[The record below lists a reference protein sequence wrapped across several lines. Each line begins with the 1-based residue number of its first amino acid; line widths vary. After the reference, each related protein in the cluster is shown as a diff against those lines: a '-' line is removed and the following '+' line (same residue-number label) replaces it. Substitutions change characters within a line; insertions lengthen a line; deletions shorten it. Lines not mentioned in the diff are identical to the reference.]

1 MAYRPIPDKAV
12 TIMDL
17 YNQAIGKT
25 QSPVIPKQQVPEEK
39 LGKLSKTIQPNG
51 GVEKSVIEPI
61 KEPFVKSIKEVP
73 KEPIKA
79 ISKELIKKVLRE
91 PIKAIPKEPIK
102 KVPKEPIK
110 PQVDPHRQR
119 INQGWIDQVPA
130 GMGVDRQRQQ
140 MMVDREQKL
149 HMQRTLKDL
158 NLQRH
163 RLSKKLQYLARS
175 TKETRTRMDEWI
187 RRAKEHH
194 MPPHQYQEMMHRSG
208 ELRQMKS
215 MLGDINRDRGHVQSR
230 LNEMHHRVGQL
241 KHNMASLSRNQ
252 MSPSGH
258 NKIIR

>member
-1 MAYRPIPDKAV
+1 MAYRPIPEKAV

-61 KEPFVKSIKEVP
+61 KEPAVRSIKKVP

-79 ISKELIKKVLRE
+79 IPKEPIREVPRE

-110 PQVDPHRQR
+110 PQVDPHHRQH
-119 INQGWIDQVPA
+119 INQVPA
-130 GMGVDRQRQQ
+130 GIGADRQRQQ

-149 HMQRTLKDL
+149 HMQRTVEEL
-158 NLQRH
+158 NLQRN
-163 RLSKKLQYLARS
+163 RLKENLQSLNNRG
-175 TKETRTRMDEWI
+175 TEVQTRMDEWV
-187 RRAKEHH
+187 RRAREHH
-194 MPPHQYQEMMHRSG
+194 MPPHQYQEMLEHSG
-208 ELRQMKS
+208 EMRHLKS
-215 MLGDINRDRGHVQSR
+215 RLGDINRERTMTYSR
-230 LNEMHHRVGQL
+230 LGDLEGRADHVSRQM
-241 KHNMASLSRNQ
+241 HNMASLAPNQ

>member
-17 YNQAIGKT
+17 YNQATGKT

-61 KEPFVKSIKEVP
+61 KEPAVRSIKKVP

-79 ISKELIKKVLRE
+79 IPKEPIREVPRE

-110 PQVDPHRQR
+110 LPPTES
-119 INQGWIDQVPA
+119 IQVPREP
-130 GMGVDRQRQQ
+130 VKPLIDPQQ
-140 MMVDREQKL
+140 PHNPQKL
-149 HMQRTLKDL
+149 HMQKTMEEL
-158 NLQRH
+158 NLQRD
-163 RLSKKLQYLARS
+163 RLKENLQSLSRRD
-175 TKETRTRMDEWI
+175 THLQTNMDEWV
-187 RRAKEHH
+187 RRAREHH
-194 MPPHQYQEMMHRSG
+194 MPPHQYQEMMHHSG
-208 ELRQMKS
+208 ELNQMKS
-215 MLGDINRDRGHVQSR
+215 RMGDINRQRGEVQSR
-230 LNEMHHRVGQL
+230 LNEMQHRVGEL
-241 KHNMASLSRNQ
+241 RHRMASLSPNQ

>member
-17 YNQAIGKT
+17 YNQATGKT

-79 ISKELIKKVLRE
+79 IPKEPIREVPRE

-110 PQVDPHRQR
+110 LPPTES
-119 INQGWIDQVPA
+119 IQVPREP
-130 GMGVDRQRQQ
+130 VKPLIDPQQ
-140 MMVDREQKL
+140 PHNPQKL
-149 HMQRTLKDL
+149 HMQKTMEEL
-158 NLQRH
+158 NLQRD
-163 RLSKKLQYLARS
+163 RLKENLQYLGNRN
-175 TKETRTRMDEWI
+175 TEVRTRMDEWV

-194 MPPHQYQEMMHRSG
+194 TPDHQWQRSG
-208 ELRQMKS
+208 ELHQMKTR
-215 MLGDINRDRGHVQSR
+215 LGNINRQRGEVQSR
-230 LNEMHHRVGQL
+230 LNEMQHRVGEL
-241 KHNMASLSRNQ
+241 RHRMASLSPNQ

>member
-17 YNQAIGKT
+17 YNQATGKT

-73 KEPIKA
+73 REPIKA
-79 ISKELIKKVLRE
+79 IS
-91 PIKAIPKEPIK
+91 KEPIK

-110 PQVDPHRQR
+110 LPPTKS
-119 INQGWIDQVPA
+119 IQVPREP
-130 GMGVDRQRQQ
+130 VKPLIDPQQ
-140 MMVDREQKL
+140 PHNPQKL
-149 HMQRTLKDL
+149 HMQKTMEEL
-158 NLQRH
+158 NLQRD
-163 RLSKKLQYLARS
+163 RLKENLQSLSRRD
-175 TKETRTRMDEWI
+175 THLQTNMDEWV
-187 RRAKEHH
+187 RRAREHH
-194 MPPHQYQEMMHRSG
+194 MPPHQYQEMMHHSG
-208 ELRQMKS
+208 ELNQMKS
-215 MLGDINRDRGHVQSR
+215 RMGDINRQRGEVQSR
-230 LNEMHHRVGQL
+230 LNEMQHRVGEL
-241 KHNMASLSRNQ
+241 RHRMASLSPNQ

>member
-79 ISKELIKKVLRE
+79 IPKEPIREVPRE

-110 PQVDPHRQR
+110 LPPTKSIQVPREPIKPQVNPQQPH
-119 INQGWIDQVPA
+119 NP
-130 GMGVDRQRQQ
+130 
-140 MMVDREQKL
+140 QKL
-149 HMQRTLKDL
+149 HMQKTMEEL
-158 NLQRH
+158 NLQRD
-163 RLSKKLQYLARS
+163 RLKENLQSLSRRD
-175 TKETRTRMDEWI
+175 THLQTNMDEWV
-187 RRAKEHH
+187 RRAREHH
-194 MPPHQYQEMMHRSG
+194 MPPHQYQETLEHSDKMRMW
-208 ELRQMKS
+208 KS
-215 MLGDINRDRGHVQSR
+215 RLGDINRERDVTWSKLSDLEGRADHVSR
-230 LNEMHHRVGQL
+230 QM
-241 KHNMASLSRNQ
+241 HNMASLAPNQ

>member
-61 KEPFVKSIKEVP
+61 KEPAVRSIKKVP

-79 ISKELIKKVLRE
+79 IPKEPIREVPRE

-110 PQVDPHRQR
+110 PQVDPHHRQH
-119 INQGWIDQVPA
+119 INQVPA
-130 GMGVDRQRQQ
+130 GIGADRQRQQ

-149 HMQRTLKDL
+149 HMQRTMEEL
-158 NLQRH
+158 NSQR
-163 RLSKKLQYLARS
+163 SYLRKTLAYLD
-175 TKETRTRMDEWI
+175 TTTADVRTHMDEWKQ
-187 RRAKEHH
+187 RVREHH
-194 MPPHQYQEMMHRSG
+194 MPPHQYQETLEHSDKMRMW
-208 ELRQMKS
+208 KS
-215 MLGDINRDRGHVQSR
+215 RLGDINRERDVTWSKLSDLEGRADHVSR
-230 LNEMHHRVGQL
+230 QM
-241 KHNMASLSRNQ
+241 HNMASLSSHQ